1 LDTTGSSSTSHP
13 SVLNADGLAMNRPLK
28 VLILEDVE
36 ADAELMV
43 HELKHAG
50 FLPDWIRVDTE
61 NSYLIA
67 LASDP
72 DLILSD
78 YNLPQFDAFLAL
90 QLMQAQ
96 KLDIPFIVIS
106 GTITEDA
113 AVEFMKRGA
122 SDYLLKD
129 RMARLG
135 QAVVRALEQR
145 ELREEKRRTEEALR
159 ESEALYSAVIGQAFD
174 MIFLVDVNTRF
185 IVDGNIAFQEML
197 GFSSNDLSG
206 LTLYDIVAHDK
217 ESIERNIDRIKES
230 GNYFI
235 GPRRYRRKDGTT
247 IDMEVSS
254 SLIRYGM
261 KEVLCVIARDITKR
275 KNAEEALRKSIQLQ
289 EKVYS
294 SLHDAL
300 FIIEANSTKII
311 DCNPAASDM
320 FGYSREDMLTQ
331 STGFLHASND
341 SLDLFRVRLQ
351 SAIAENGF
359 LFLPEFQMKRKD
371 GTIFFTEHSVV
382 PLTDEEGA
390 NIGWVS
396 IVRDITER
404 KRTEGAIHESQAT
417 LINLMDSMPVGI
429 QGYDV
434 EGTVFYWNKMS
445 AQIYGYDA
453 EEAIGRKLGDLII
466 PDEIKPMY
474 LEALAQAATLE
485 ESCEFLPANEVS
497 LLRKDGSRVCVH
509 SIHTAVC
516 LPEKTPMLF
525 CIDVDLTERRHAEEA
540 LIKKSED
547 LARSN
552 ADLAQFA
559 YVASHDLQ
567 EPLRMVT
574 SYVQLIEK
582 RYSGKLDPDADE
594 FIGYVVEG
602 AKRMKQLL
610 TALLDYSRIGTRG
623 NCIHTVECETVLETA
638 LQNLRMVLE
647 ETRGTVTHDP
657 LPAIMADET
666 QMVQLF
672 QNIIGNGLKFHGP
685 QPPLIHISAK
695 QEGTNWI
702 FTFQDNGIGIDPQYF
717 KKIFVIFQRL
727 HGRDKYPGTGIG
739 LTIAK
744 KIVER
749 YGGRIWVESDKG
761 KGTAF
766 YFTVPCNA

>member
-1 LDTTGSSSTSHP
+1 
-13 SVLNADGLAMNRPLK
+13 MNRPLK
-28 VLILEDVE
+28 VLILEDAQ

-43 HELKHAG
+43 HELKQAG

-61 NSYLIA
+61 DSYLAA
-67 LASDP
+67 LASGP

-78 YNLPQFDAFLAL
+78 YSLPQFDAFLAL
-90 QLMQAQ
+90 QLMQGRKQ
-96 KLDIPFIVIS
+96 DIPFIVIS

-135 QAVVRALEQR
+135 QAVIRALEQR
-145 ELREEKRRTEEALR
+145 ELREEKKRTEEALR
-159 ESEALYSAVIGQAFD
+159 ESEALYSAVVGQAFD
-174 MIFLVDVNTRF
+174 IIFLVDVNTKQ

-197 GFSSNDLSG
+197 GYSSKDLSS
-206 LTLYDIVAHDK
+206 LTFYDVVAHDK
-217 ESIERNIDRIKES
+217 ESIECDIECIKAS

-235 GPRRYRRKDGTT
+235 GSRKYRRKDGSI
-247 IDMEVSS
+247 IDMAVSS
-254 SLIRYGM
+254 TLIHYG
-261 KEVLCVIARDITKR
+261 KNEVLCIIARDVTER
-275 KNAEEALRKSIQLQ
+275 KKAEEALHKSVQLL

-320 FGYSREDMLTQ
+320 FGYCREDMLTR
-331 STGFLHASND
+331 SAVFLHISSD

-351 SAIAENGF
+351 SDIAEKGY

-371 GTIFFTEHSVV
+371 GTIFFTENSVV
-382 PLTDEEGA
+382 PLTNDEGV

-404 KRTEGAIHESQAT
+404 KRTEEAIHESEAT
-417 LINLMDSMPVGI
+417 LANLMDSMPVGI
-429 QGYDV
+429 RGYDA
-434 EGTVFYWNKMS
+434 EGTVFYWNRMS
-445 AQIYGYDA
+445 SKIYGYVA

-466 PDEIKPMY
+466 PEEIKPMY
-474 LEALAQAATLE
+474 CEALAYAATLK
-485 ESCEFLPANEVS
+485 ESGEFLPANEVS

-516 LPEKTPMLF
+516 LPGKAPLLF
-525 CIDVDLTERRHAEEA
+525 CIDVDLTERRRAEEE

-574 SYVQLIEK
+574 SYVQLLQM
-582 RYSGKLDPDADE
+582 RYKGKLDTDADE

-602 AKRMKQLL
+602 TKRMKLL
-610 TALLDYSRIGTRG
+610 LAALLDYSRVGTRG
-623 NCIHTVECETVLETA
+623 NPFRTVECETVLEDA
-638 LQNLRMVLE
+638 LQNLRMVLD
-647 ETRGTVTHDP
+647 ETKGRVTHDA
-657 LPAIMADET
+657 LPAIIADET

-672 QNIIGNGLKFHGP
+672 QNLISNGLKFHGP
-685 QPPLIHISAK
+685 KPPLIHVSAE
-695 QEGTNWI
+695 QNGTNWI
-702 FTFQDNGIGIDPQYF
+702 FSFQDNGIGIDPIYF
-717 KKIFVIFQRL
+717 EKIFIIFQRL
-727 HGRDKYPGTGIG
+727 HGRDKYTGTGIG

-744 KIVER
+744 KIVQR
-749 YGGRIWVESDKG
+749 HGGQIWVESEVAKG
-761 KGTAF
+761 STF
-766 YFTVPCNA
+766 YFTVPCKRSIEAETKGSL